1 MAKLKFI
8 PIETLL
14 EIQENQEDVMIV
26 DVLSEDAYKQGH
38 IPGAMNI
45 PTDQIEQR
53 AQDVLDKSKPV
64 VTYCASYACPAST
77 NAARKLLEM
86 GYTDVLDY
94 KAGKQGWTSAGLE
107 LAQ

>member
-14 EIQENQEDVMIV
+14 E
-26 DVLSEDAYKQGH
+26 
-38 IPGAMNI
+38 
-45 PTDQIEQR
+45 
-53 AQDVLDKSKPV
+53 
-64 VTYCASYACPAST
+64 
-77 NAARKLLEM
+77 M
-86 GYTDVLDY
+86 GYTNVLDY